1 MAPTLL
7 EADRATRAQFV
18 DVLVA
23 LARPEL
29 GDRVLG
35 AGPVALEAVA
45 AGQRQYTAP
54 FSCTRPAPP
63 GAAALNVGVRLRPL
77 LDSSIVPGAACRTM
91 ARSFFGGLSG

>member
-1 MAPTLL
+1 MARTLL
-7 EADRATRAQFV
+7 EPDRVTRAQFL
-18 DVLVA
+18 DVLGA

-54 FSCTRPAPP
+54 FSSARAAAPP

-77 LDSSIVPGAACRTM
+77 LDASIVVQLVERWPGPSSAA
-91 ARSFFGGLSG
+91 